1 MPVFAS
7 DDFNG
12 SIGTNISTWNPAWV
26 QVPNFTSVVL
36 QIQTTQ
42 GVGRYQYANYY
53 NNAVP
58 PSPDYAVHATFRVRS
73 ASALGRLGL
82 SARTSA
88 AAYTQYL
95 AELRSGASATPL
107 AGSMWLYRINAG
119 VLTELATKSFTIAA
133 QEYAAELRV
142 VGDQVEF
149 WLDDVQHFAVTD
161 PSPITDAGHAGIY
174 QRNYYTHNDFLI
186 DNFEAES
193 LSSAPERQ
201 RSRLILAPW

>member
-12 SIGTNISTWNPAWV
+12 SFGTNISTWNPAWV
-26 QVPNFTSVVL
+26 QVPDFTSVIL

-42 GVGRYQYANYY
+42 GVGRYQFANYFHS
-53 NNAVP
+53 AVP
-58 PSPDYAVHATFRVRS
+58 PSADYSVRATFRVRS
-73 ASALGRLGL
+73 ATGLGRLGL
-82 SARTSA
+82 SARMSA
-88 AAYTQYL
+88 AEYTQYRV
-95 AELRSGASATPL
+95 ELRAGTTSTPL

-119 VLTELATKSFTIAA
+119 TLTELATKSFTIAA

-149 WLDDVQHFAVTD
+149 WLDGVQHFAVTD

-174 QRNYYTHNDFLI
+174 QRNYYTQNDFLI
-186 DNFEAES
+186 DDFVAES
-193 LSSAPERQ
+193 LAAAPERQ
-201 RSRLILAPW
+201 RSRLILTPW

>member
-58 PSPDYAVHATFRVRS
+58 PSPDYAVRATFRVR
-73 ASALGRLGL
+73 AATALGRMGIC
-82 SARTSA
+82 ARTSA
-88 AAYTQYL
+88 AANTQYR
-95 AELRSGASATPL
+95 AEIRAGTTGTPL

-119 VLTELATKSFTIAA
+119 VETELATKSFTIAA

-149 WLDDVQHFAVTD
+149 WLDGVQHFAVTD
-161 PSPITDAGHAGIY
+161 PSPIIDAGHAGIY

-193 LSSAPERQ
+193 LGVPERQ
-201 RSRLILAPW
+201 RSRLILTPW

>member
-26 QVPNFTSVVL
+26 QVPDFTSVIL

-42 GVGRYQYANYY
+42 GVGRYQLANYY

-58 PSPDYAVHATFRVRS
+58 PSPDYAVRATFRVRS
-73 ASALGRLGL
+73 ATALGRLGL

-88 AAYTQYL
+88 AEYTQYRV
-95 AELRSGASATPL
+95 ELRAGTTGTSL
-107 AGSMWLYRINAG
+107 AGSMQLYRIDAG

-149 WLDDVQHFAVTD
+149 WLDGVQHFAVTD
-161 PSPITDAGHAGIY
+161 PSPITAAGHAGIY
-174 QRNYYTHNDFLI
+174 QRNYYTQNDYQI

-193 LSSAPERQ
+193 LSSPPGSQ
-201 RSRLILAPW
+201 RSRLILTPW

>member
-1 MPVFAS
+1 MPIFAS

-26 QVPNFTSVVL
+26 QVPDFTSVIL

-42 GVGRYQYANYY
+42 GVGRYQFANYY

-58 PSPDYAVHATFRVRS
+58 PSPDYSVRATFRVRS
-73 ASALGRLGL
+73 ATGLGRLGL

-88 AAYTQYL
+88 AEYTQYL
-95 AELRSGASATPL
+95 AQLRAGATGRPL
-107 AGSMWLYRINAG
+107 TGSMWLYRINAG

-149 WLDDVQHFAVTD
+149 WLDGVQHFAVTD

-174 QRNYYTHNDFLI
+174 QRNYYTQDEYQI

-193 LSSAPERQ
+193 LGASERQ
-201 RSRLILAPW
+201 RSRLILTPW